1 MITKEFKV
9 FSGKILLLTAA
20 LAVISLVVFNY
31 VPETFHSQTWPF
43 VLLFF
48 VLTNSVLYF
57 FYLRIHSRK
66 VSSFANFFML
76 TTSAKLIFYLIVI
89 VVYLYFN
96 RDEAVPFV
104 LVFFVYY
111 VVYTVFEVKS
121 IMKMQNAGN
130 FK

>member
-9 FSGKILLLTAA
+9 FFGQIMLLTIA
-20 LAVISLVVFNY
+20 LAVISLAAFNF
-31 VPETFHSQTWPF
+31 VPDTYKSQTWPF

-48 VLTNSVLYF
+48 VLTNSILYF

-66 VSSFANFFML
+66 VSSFANFFMI

-96 RDEAVPFV
+96 RDEAVPF
-104 LVFFVYY
+104 LLSFFLYY
-111 VVYTVFEVKS
+111 LVYTFFEVKS
-121 IMKMQNAGN
+121 IMKLQRAGN
-130 FK
+130 Q

>member
-1 MITKEFKV
+1 MVTKEFKV
-9 FSGKILLLTAA
+9 FSGKILLVTAT
-20 LAVISLVVFNY
+20 LAVISLVVFNF
-31 VPETFHSQTWPF
+31 VPEAFHTQTWPF

-48 VLTNSVLYF
+48 VLTNSILYF

-104 LVFFVYY
+104 LVFFLYY

-130 FK
+130 LK

>member
-1 MITKEFKV
+1 MITKEFKI
-9 FSGKILLLTAA
+9 FLGKILLLTVV
-20 LAVISLVVFNY
+20 LAVISLVAFY
-31 VPETFHSQTWPF
+31 FVPDAFQSQTWPF
-43 VLLFF
+43 ILLFF
-48 VLTNSVLYF
+48 VLTNSILYF

-104 LVFFVYY
+104 LSFFLYY

-121 IMKMQNAGN
+121 IMKLQNAAN

>member
-9 FSGKILLLTAA
+9 FFGKILLLTIA
-20 LAVISLVVFNY
+20 LAVISLVAFNF
-31 VPETFHSQTWPF
+31 VPDAYKSQTWPF

-48 VLTNSVLYF
+48 VLTNSILYF

-96 RDEAVPFV
+96 RDEAVPF
-104 LVFFVYY
+104 LLSFFLYY
-111 VVYTVFEVKS
+111 IVYTVFEVKS
-121 IMKMQNAGN
+121 IMKLQNARHL
-130 FK
+130 K